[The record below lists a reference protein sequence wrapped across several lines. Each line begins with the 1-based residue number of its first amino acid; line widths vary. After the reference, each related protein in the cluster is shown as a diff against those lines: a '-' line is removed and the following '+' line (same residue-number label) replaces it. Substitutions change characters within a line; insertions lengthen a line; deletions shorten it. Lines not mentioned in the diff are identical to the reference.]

1 MPAKKTTNPRVEP
14 VSVDEIRKIALSFPG
29 VTEGRSYGTTGF
41 HVGAHLIARM
51 KEEGDVL
58 VVRVQEGHRDI
69 LVSIDST
76 TYFFTEHYRDYP
88 MVLVRLNRIGLEAL
102 TDLIEQ
108 AWKCVAPK
116 KVIRAFE
123 VRE

>member
-1 MPAKKTTNPRVEP
+1 M
-14 VSVDEIRKIALSFPG
+14 
-29 VTEGRSYGTTGF
+29 VT
-41 HVGAHLIARM
+41 LQ
-51 KEEGDVL
+51 D
-58 VVRVQEGHRDI
+58 GHRDI

-88 MVLVRLNRIGLEAL
+88 MVLVRLNRIGLDAL

-116 KVIRAFE
+116 KAIRAFE
-123 VRE
+123 VQE

>member
-1 MPAKKTTNPRVEP
+1 MPAKKTTKPKVEL
-14 VSVDEIRKIALSFPG
+14 VSIDEIRKIALSFPG

-41 HVGAHLIARM
+41 HVGSHLIARM

-58 VVRVQEGHRDI
+58 VVRVQDGYRDV

-88 MVLVRLNRIGLEAL
+88 MVLVRLNRIGLDAL

-116 KVIRAFE
+116 KSIRAFE

>member
-1 MPAKKTTNPRVEP
+1 
-14 VSVDEIRKIALSFPG
+14 
-29 VTEGRSYGTTGF
+29 
-41 HVGAHLIARM
+41 M

-58 VVRVQEGHRDI
+58 VVRVQDGYRDV

-88 MVLVRLNRIGLEAL
+88 MVLVRLNRIGLGAL

-108 AWKCVAPK
+108 AWKCVASK
-116 KVIRAFE
+116 KAIRAFK